1 MKRFNFPLERVL
13 KFRRTQADIEKAK
26 LAAIEGELKKIR
38 AEIESLAQSFADEVK
53 SVAATP
59 TARAELGRYRMVVE
73 HQTLKL
79 TEKLHAKQAEL
90 EQQRLLYTRAN
101 QAAEVLEK
109 VKTKQ
114 KQGWERELQKEL
126 DDLAMDSFLARWKN

>member
-1 MKRFNFPLERVL
+1 MKRFHFPLERVL

-38 AEIESLAQSFADEVK
+38 DEIESLAQAFADEVRT
-53 SVAATP
+53 VAATP

-73 HQTLKL
+73 YQTHKL
-79 TEKLHAKQAEL
+79 TEKLHRKQAEL

-126 DDLAMDSFLARWKN
+126 DELAMDSFLARWKN